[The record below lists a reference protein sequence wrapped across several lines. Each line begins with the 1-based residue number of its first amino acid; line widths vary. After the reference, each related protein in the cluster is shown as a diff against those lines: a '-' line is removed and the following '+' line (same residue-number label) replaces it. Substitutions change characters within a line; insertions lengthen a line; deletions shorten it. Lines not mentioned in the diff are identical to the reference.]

1 VVKGV
6 AMRWLALCAVAA
18 LAVLPWVIGGR
29 YVLHVSTMIAIMAT
43 LALGMNLMLQ
53 IGQLSMAHSAFMG
66 IGAYASALLTMRL
79 GVPVLL
85 ALPLSGLLCALTA
98 GLLGPVFLRIK
109 GVYFVLL
116 TFAFGQI
123 VTLVF
128 QEWTGLFGGNSGLHG
143 IPKLSAFGHRLTE
156 PAGIYGV
163 ALALALASFALVRGI
178 LRSDIGAM
186 LRAVEADE
194 PLSRSLGAN
203 AQAWRLAVFMLT
215 AAMAGV
221 AGSLYAHVLGFLSPA
236 AFGFGLSVD
245 LVVMNVIGG
254 TASAWGPLLGALL
267 VVPLPELLRGVKEYQ
282 LLTYGLVLIVF
293 LLFFRDGLVGM
304 ATALA
309 RRRAPRAA
317 APPTPARVPDGKRAA
332 T

>member
-1 VVKGV
+1 
-6 AMRWLALCAVAA
+6 MRWLALFAIAA

-29 YVLHVSTMIAIMAT
+29 YVLHMSIMIAIMVT

-66 IGAYASALLTMRL
+66 IGAYASALLTMKL
-79 GVPVLL
+79 GMSVLL
-85 ALPLSGLLCALTA
+85 TLPLSALLSAMTA
-98 GLLGPVFLRIK
+98 ALLGPVFLRIK

-123 VTLVF
+123 VNLVF
-128 QEWTGLFGGNSGLHG
+128 QEWTDLFGGNSGLHG
-143 IPKLSAFGHRLTE
+143 IPKLSAFGHRLTD
-156 PAGIYGV
+156 PAGIYSV
-163 ALALALASFALVRGI
+163 ALALALASFALVRAI

-186 LRAVEADE
+186 LRSLEADE

-203 AQAWRLAVFMLT
+203 AMAWRLAVFVLT
-215 AAMAGV
+215 AAMAGA
-221 AGSLYAHVLGFLSPA
+221 AGSLYAHVIGFLSPA

-254 TASAWGPLLGALL
+254 AASAWGPLLGALL
-267 VVPLPELLRGVKEYQ
+267 IVPLPELLRGAKEYQ
-282 LLTYGLVLIVF
+282 LLSYGLVLIVF

-304 ATALA
+304 VTALA
-309 RRRAPRAA
+309 RRRAARASSPD
-317 APPTPARVPDGKRAA
+317 APTAPARADAEKRAA
-332 T
+332 